1 VSSDVRVPPVTVA
14 EADKKDLVFCEAAVP
29 RIGIVLLEYLNNPE
43 VAEWINYSKDLK
55 CDF

>member
-1 VSSDVRVPPVTVA
+1 
-14 EADKKDLVFCEAAVP
+14 VP

-55 CDF
+55 CYFPRSHSVRGRRDGEKGRGEERVGGVVR